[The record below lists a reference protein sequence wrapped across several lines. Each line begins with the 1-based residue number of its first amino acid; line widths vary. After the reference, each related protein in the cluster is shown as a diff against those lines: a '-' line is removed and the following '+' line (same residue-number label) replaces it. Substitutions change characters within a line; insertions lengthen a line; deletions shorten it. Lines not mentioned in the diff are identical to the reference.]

1 MARKWSA
8 IAIDT
13 RAGDASIMIRTIR
26 YRTHRRI
33 EPFASGPSSLPIVAD
48 AGILS
53 LGEYQQHQ
61 IERALPGCKIEDA
74 DDFDAACMLAGD
86 GTALIFA
93 DDLWLTAECVGVIVM
108 YAQTDRSDSRA
119 YRAALPHA
127 MALVRDFIAPLCE
140 LPTADLQGHPHCL
153 LPLHLLRGGA
163 AASCS
168 QSTISRSK
176 IVPLCT
182 EADESHCDHLSL
194 PPIGESADRRF
205 EYFRTQIPAFID
217 FPPLR
222 ISTARAVA
230 LPIRHWSHLL
240 TANLAFGIYA
250 DMLRLAQGAEPAIF
264 RHQDETNTAA
274 TDSAPDVRQLI
285 IIGRDVRIDP
295 TATIIGPTVI
305 GDGVVIEAGACVSA
319 AIIGPGC
326 IVGQGAQIRLSVL
339 GEFTILPPGANL
351 VLWTVCFGRS
361 LINSPVRY
369 SVIGSD
375 CFLSAQVSITD
386 RVLDDGPDSARYS
399 FGGRQV
405 RVRTA
410 TGLMP
415 SGYWFLGAAIGCHSR
430 VGAGLQFYP
439 GRALPAH
446 SRVYAHN
453 VRPDFALDPARSVLH
468 ASLHQAQIERPGM
481 HEPAQTTTG
490 LHALHGEARKRSH
503 PQAESL
509 AI

>member
-1 MARKWSA
+1 
-8 IAIDT
+8 
-13 RAGDASIMIRTIR
+13 MIRTIR
-26 YRTHRRI
+26 YRAHGRI
-33 EPFASGPSSLPIVAD
+33 EPFASAPCALPVIGD

-53 LGEYQQHQ
+53 LSDYQQRQ

-74 DDFDAACMLAGD
+74 DDFDLACRLAGD
-86 GTALIFA
+86 DTVLIFP
-93 DDLWLTAECVGVIVM
+93 DDLWFTAECVSALVT
-108 YAQTDRSDSRA
+108 YAQTDRANSRA

-127 MALVRDFIAPLCE
+127 MTLVRDFIAPLCE
-140 LPTADLQGHPHCL
+140 LPTVGLQGRPHCL
-153 LPLHLLRGGA
+153 LPLHLLRGGV
-163 AASCS
+163 AASG
-168 QSTISRSK
+168 SRPT
-176 IVPLCT
+176 IVPLCNET
-182 EADESHCDHLSL
+182 DESHCDHLSL

-205 EYFRTQIPAFID
+205 EYFRAQIPSFID

-230 LPIRHWSHLL
+230 LPIRHWPHLL
-240 TANLAFGIYA
+240 TANLVFGVYA

-264 RHQDETNTAA
+264 RRRDDTNIT
-274 TDSAPDVRQLI
+274 TTESAPDVRRLI
-285 IIGRDVRIDP
+285 IVGRDVRIDP
-295 TATIIGPTVI
+295 TATIIGPAII
-305 GDGVVIEAGACVSA
+305 GDGAVIEAGACISA

-351 VLWTVCFGRS
+351 VLWTVCLGRS

-369 SVIGSD
+369 SVIGND

-439 GRALPAH
+439 GRALPAR
-446 SRVYAHN
+446 SSVYAHN

-468 ASLHQAQIERPGM
+468 ATLHQTQIERPTI
-481 HEPAQTTTG
+481 HESTPMPAVPQAFDDET
-490 LHALHGEARKRSH
+490 RKRKH
-503 PQAESL
+503 LHVDSL